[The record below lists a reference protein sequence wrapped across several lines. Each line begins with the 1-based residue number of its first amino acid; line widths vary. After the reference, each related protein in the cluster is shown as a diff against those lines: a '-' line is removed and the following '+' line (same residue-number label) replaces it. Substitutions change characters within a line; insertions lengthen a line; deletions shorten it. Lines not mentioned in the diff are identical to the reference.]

1 MRMAGVGQAR
11 CSHSH
16 SRQYKAAT
24 TKAWATDNG
33 VHHRSGRWSRARQ
46 KAAGIGGA
54 KGGPAEPLLFREVGR
69 PGSPRR
75 RAPVVRLAPAFF
87 FCAAEAASGVAQGSV
102 LVAWE
107 GNGGKGGAGVGGG
120 VGEGARGLVHR
131 RL

>member
-1 MRMAGVGQAR
+1 MQ
-11 CSHSH
+11 
-16 SRQYKAAT
+16 
-24 TKAWATDNG
+24 
-33 VHHRSGRWSRARQ
+33 GRKRLR
-46 KAAGIGGA
+46 IGGA

-75 RAPVVRLAPAFF
+75 RAPVVRLAPALF

-107 GNGGKGGAGVGGG
+107 GKEGKGGAWVGGG